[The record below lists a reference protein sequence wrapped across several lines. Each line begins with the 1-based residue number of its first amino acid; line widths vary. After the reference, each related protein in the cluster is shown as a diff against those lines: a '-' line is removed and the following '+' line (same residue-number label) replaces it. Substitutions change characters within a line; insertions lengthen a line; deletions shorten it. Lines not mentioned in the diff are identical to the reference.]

1 MQINQHKSLK
11 YHSKTAYIY
20 VNGDSFYDTI
30 VKNCTKVNEPTDES
44 NDQFRPIGLEL
55 A

>member
-1 MQINQHKSLK
+1 MKINQYKSLK
-11 YHSKTAYIY
+11 YLSKMAYVY

-30 VKNCTKVNEPTDES
+30 VKNCTKVNETPDES
-44 NDQFRPIGLEL
+44 NDQFRINGAER